1 MKLLSFLF
9 LCLPCFA
16 QWPIGV
22 SFAQGKL
29 DTVEMR
35 RTKLIIG
42 GIYVGQYTLYEIRGQ
57 DSTQYYTVFDDS
69 AAAAF
74 GEALHRKR
82 LEFKTDAYLEDSKLN
97 SWQQR
102 AVQEILRDTTR
113 KKQ

>member
-16 QWPIGV
+16 QWPN
-22 SFAQGKL
+22 
-29 DTVEMR
+29 
-35 RTKLIIG
+35 
-42 GIYVGQYTLYEIRGQ
+42 TLYEIRGQ